1 MVSMS
6 PLTIPEKKKVARQLA
21 SRYKNASKKE
31 KSIILADFVQITG
44 YHRTYAASVLRSGSF
59 PLPRHSPKK
68 PFLRTRSCKYDESV
82 LTPLL
87 FLWKLMDYLCG
98 KRLAPMLPILI
109 DHLELHA
116 ELALSSEVRAKLFT
130 ISAATIDR
138 LLSPARL
145 KMQIKGRS
153 HTKPGSLLKHQI
165 PIRTFAEW
173 NDSRPGFL
181 EIDLVGHDG
190 GNASGEFLFT
200 LDATDVAT
208 GWTETAAVRNKAQVH
223 VLAAL
228 QQIRQRLPFPLLGID
243 SDNGSEFI
251 NAHFLRYCTNEQLT
265 FTRGRAGRK
274 NDGCFVEQKN
284 YSIVRN
290 AVGYARFDSPYQQA
304 LLNNLYLLLRL
315 RTNFFQPSMKLL
327 AKTRIG
333 SHIKKTYDIP
343 ITPFQRVLNTPLIE
357 ENSKENLRKVYA
369 SLNLVELAGNILNIQ
384 TKLSRSILD

>member
-1 MVSMS
+1 MS

-21 SRYKNASKKE
+21 FRYKNAAKKE
-31 KSIILADFVQITG
+31 KSSILADFVQITG
-44 YHRTYAASVLRSGSF
+44 YHRTYAASVLRTGSF
-59 PLPRHSPKK
+59 SASRRSAKHSPVH
-68 PFLRTRSCKYDESV
+68 LRSRKYDEAV
-82 LTPLL
+82 LAPLL
-87 FLWKLMDYLCG
+87 FIWKLLDYLCG
-98 KRLAPMLPILI
+98 KRLASMLPSVIE
-109 DHLELHA
+109 HLELHA
-116 ELALSSEVRAKLFT
+116 EFTIPPEIRAKLLV

-138 LLSPARL
+138 LLAPVRRQ
-145 KMQIKGRS
+145 MQIKGRS

-165 PIRTFAEW
+165 AIRTFAQW
-173 NDSRPGFL
+173 NDARPGFL

-208 GWTETAAVRNKAQVH
+208 GWTETVAVRNKAQVH

-251 NAHFLRYCTNEQLT
+251 NDHLLRYCTKEKIT
-265 FTRGRAGRK
+265 FTRGRVGRK

-290 AVGYARFDSPYQQA
+290 AVGYGRFDSPYQLD
-304 LLNNLYLLLRL
+304 LLNKLYELLRL
-315 RTNFFQPSMKLL
+315 RTNFFQPSMKLI

-333 SHIKKTYDIP
+333 SRVHKTYDIP
-343 ITPFQRVLNTPLIE
+343 QTPFQRVLNDPCVDPIDAEL
-357 ENSKENLRKVYA
+357 LRRNYD
-369 SLNLVELAGNILNIQ
+369 SLNLVELARNLSLFQ
-384 TKLSRSILD
+384 EKLARSLVD

>member
-1 MVSMS
+1 MS
-6 PLTIPEKKKVARQLA
+6 TLTITEKKKVAIQLK
-21 SRYKNASKKE
+21 SRYQKASKKQ
-31 KSIILADFVQITG
+31 KGSILAEFIEITG
-44 YHRTYAASVLRSGSF
+44 YNHSYAARILRSSTSK
-59 PLPRHSPKK
+59 LAAKQSRSTARVRPR
-68 PFLRTRSCKYDESV
+68 KYDARVQSA
-82 LTPLL
+82 LL
-87 FLWKLMDYLCG
+87 YLWKLLDYLCG
-98 KRLAPMLPILI
+98 KRLAPMLPRII

-116 ELALSSEVRAKLFT
+116 ELTLAPEIRAKLLT

-138 LLSPARL
+138 LLGPVRRKL
-145 KMQIKGRS
+145 QIKGRS
-153 HTKPGSLLKHQI
+153 HTKPGTLLKHQI

-173 NDSRPGFL
+173 NDARPGFL

-190 GNASGEFLFT
+190 GIPSGEFLFT

-228 QQIRQRLPFPLLGID
+228 QQIRDRLPFPLLGID

-251 NAHFLRYCTNEQLT
+251 NAHFLRYCKTEQLT

-284 YSIVRN
+284 YSIIRQ
-290 AVGYARFDSPYQQA
+290 AVGYARFGSSYQQD
-304 LLNNLYLLLRL
+304 LLNKLYLLLRL

-333 SHIKKTYDIP
+333 SHVKKTYDTP
-343 ITPFQRVLNTPLIE
+343 ITPFQRVLNSPLVEDIC
-357 ENSKENLRKVYA
+357 KDNLRKVYE
-369 SLNLVELAGNILNIQ
+369 SVNLVALARNISAIQ
-384 TKLSRSILD
+384 AKLSRSILE